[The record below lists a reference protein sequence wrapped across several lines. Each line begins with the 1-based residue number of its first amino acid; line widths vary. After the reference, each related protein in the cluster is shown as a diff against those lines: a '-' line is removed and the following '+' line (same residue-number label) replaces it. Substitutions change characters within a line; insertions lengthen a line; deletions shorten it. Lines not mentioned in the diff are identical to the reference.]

1 MTRTCAPRTQRF
13 GAWLI
18 DSALVFLLWYL
29 CTGSDLETV
38 NVLMQT
44 LDPTQPGALDQF
56 AQAIFKMLT
65 AFGLKAAFCQTAYY
79 CLVPALLGRGRTIG
93 KLLLRLRVV
102 DAAVPG
108 EVSPSRL
115 VLREFVGRTLL
126 ESLLV
131 LPGLASAVLALFSSE
146 GRTLHDRLSRTIVV
160 QSPGWE
166 DDD

>member
-93 KLLLRLRVV
+93 KLLLRLRPPRRIPYLRRALLVQT
-102 DAAVPG
+102 AGTACQG
-108 EVSPSRL
+108 RMSTPSRKAGKA
-115 VLREFVGRTLL
+115 RSRPARG
-126 ESLLV
+126 V
-131 LPGLASAVLALFSSE
+131 LPAM
-146 GRTLHDRLSRTIVV
+146 
-160 QSPGWE
+160 
-166 DDD
+166 

>member
-93 KLLLRLRVV
+93 KLLLRLRVA

-108 EVSPSRL
+108 EVSPSR
-115 VLREFVGRTLL
+115 
-126 ESLLV
+126 LV

-160 QSPGWE
+160 QSKGWE
-166 DDD
+166 EDD

>member
-1 MTRTCAPRTQRF
+1 M
-13 GAWLI
+13 
-18 DSALVFLLWYL
+18 
-29 CTGSDLETV
+29 
-38 NVLMQT
+38 
-44 LDPTQPGALDQF
+44 
-56 AQAIFKMLT
+56 
-65 AFGLKAAFCQTAYY
+65 
-79 CLVPALLGRGRTIG
+79 
-93 KLLLRLRVV
+93 V

-160 QSPGWE
+160 QSKGWE
-166 DDD
+166 EDD